1 MTELSIET
9 TPIPGLL
16 VIHLPVHGD
25 NRGWFKENWQRE
37 KMVALGLPDFA
48 PIQNN
53 MSFNDSR
60 GATRGVHAEPW
71 DKLVSIASGKIFGA
85 WVDLREGK
93 TFGKTFTIEMGPE
106 TSVFVPR
113 GVGNS
118 YQTLVD
124 DTVYSY
130 LVNEHWSAQA
140 RDSYTFLN
148 LADETA
154 NIPWPIPLGEAELST
169 ADQEHPRLAEVVPFT
184 EKPALVVGCKGQVGA
199 ELMKRLPN
207 AHGVDLPEIDLASP
221 DLATALPWSSYG
233 VIYNAAAFTAV
244 DAAETDEG
252 RQSAWVANV
261 TGVSNLV
268 RLAHRHNL
276 PVVHYSTDYVF
287 DGTQEPHTE
296 TEAFSPLGVYG
307 QTKAAGDA
315 IVATLPH
322 HYIIRTSWVVGGG
335 NNFVKTMASLADR
348 DISPSV
354 IDDQIGRLTFADDLA
369 RGAIHLIKVGAEPG
383 TYNLSCDG
391 DSFSWAEIAK
401 EVFLDRGRTD
411 SDVAAV
417 STEVYFSHL
426 TAEGQQIAPRPLKST
441 LDLAKIKATGFV
453 PRDMVDA
460 LTAYLET
467 IPRP

>member
-1 MTELSIET
+1 MTELSIEM

-154 NIPWPIPLGEAELST
+154 NIPWPIPLAEAELST

-233 VIYNAAAFTAV
+233 VIYTRRPSPPWMRPRPMRV
-244 DAAETDEG
+244 GKVRG
-252 RQSAWVANV
+252 RQ
-261 TGVSNLV
+261 
-268 RLAHRHNL
+268 
-276 PVVHYSTDYVF
+276 
-287 DGTQEPHTE
+287 
-296 TEAFSPLGVYG
+296 
-307 QTKAAGDA
+307 
-315 IVATLPH
+315 
-322 HYIIRTSWVVGGG
+322 
-335 NNFVKTMASLADR
+335 M
-348 DISPSV
+348 
-354 IDDQIGRLTFADDLA
+354 
-369 RGAIHLIKVGAEPG
+369 
-383 TYNLSCDG
+383 
-391 DSFSWAEIAK
+391 
-401 EVFLDRGRTD
+401 
-411 SDVAAV
+411 
-417 STEVYFSHL
+417 
-426 TAEGQQIAPRPLKST
+426 
-441 LDLAKIKATGFV
+441 
-453 PRDMVDA
+453 
-460 LTAYLET
+460 
-467 IPRP
+467 

>member
-1 MTELSIET
+1 MSELRIEE

-16 VIHLPVHGD
+16 VLHLPVHGD

-53 MSFNDSR
+53 MSFNTSR

-71 DKLVSIASGKIFGA
+71 DKLISVATGQIFGA
-85 WVDLREGK
+85 WVDLREGN
-93 TFGKTFTIEMGPE
+93 TFGKVFTIEMGPE

-118 YQTLVD
+118 YQTLED
-124 DTVYSY
+124 GTAYSY
-130 LVNEHWSAQA
+130 LVNEHWSAAA
-140 RDSYTFLN
+140 RESYTFLN

-154 NIPWPIPLGEAELST
+154 SIPWPIPLAEAELSDLDK
-169 ADQEHPRLAEVVPFT
+169 AHPRLSEVQPFR
-184 EKPALVVGCKGQVGA
+184 PRRALVIGCKGQVGQ
-199 ELMKRLPN
+199 ELLRLLPE
-207 AHGVDLPEIDLASP
+207 ADGVDLPDFDLASA
-221 DLATALPWSSYG
+221 DLDTALPWKSYG

-244 DAAETDEG
+244 DEAETDAG
-252 RQSAWVANV
+252 RVTAWAANV
-261 TGVSNLV
+261 TGVANLV
-268 RLAHRHNL
+268 RIAHAHNL

-287 DGTQEPHTE
+287 DGTQELHGE
-296 TEAFSPLGVYG
+296 DEAFAPLGVYG

-315 IVATLPH
+315 IVSTLPR

-348 DISPSV
+348 GVSPSV

-369 RGAIHLIKVGAEPG
+369 RAAIHLVRVAADPG
-383 TYNLSCDG
+383 VYNLSCDG
-391 DSFSWAEIAK
+391 EAWSWADVAK
-401 EVFLDRGRTD
+401 EIFLDRGRTD
-411 SDVAAV
+411 SDVTAV
-417 STEVYFSHL
+417 STEEYFSFL
-426 TAEGQQIAPRPLKST
+426 TAEGNRVSPRPAQST
-441 LDLAKIKATGFV
+441 LDLTKIKATGFV
-453 PRDMVDA
+453 PRDMVVA
-460 LTAYLET
+460 LDAYLGT

>member
-1 MTELSIET
+1 MLHPSGSV
-9 TPIPGLL
+9 P
-16 VIHLPVHGD
+16 
-25 NRGWFKENWQRE
+25 R
-37 KMVALGLPDFA
+37 AGLPQRVAVRYCDWAMRMLSPSLKASTTLTSSGLQGSTSPAGLGAVARAARNAGA
-48 PIQNN
+48 PVIQ
-53 MSFNDSR
+53 
-60 GATRGVHAEPW
+60 
-71 DKLVSIASGKIFGA
+71 I
-85 WVDLREGK
+85 
-93 TFGKTFTIEMGPE
+93 
-106 TSVFVPR
+106 
-113 GVGNS
+113 
-118 YQTLVD
+118 
-124 DTVYSY
+124 
-130 LVNEHWSAQA
+130 
-140 RDSYTFLN
+140 
-148 LADETA
+148 
-154 NIPWPIPLGEAELST
+154 
-169 ADQEHPRLAEVVPFT
+169 
-184 EKPALVVGCKGQVGA
+184 
-199 ELMKRLPN
+199 
-207 AHGVDLPEIDLASP
+207 
-221 DLATALPWSSYG
+221 
-233 VIYNAAAFTAV
+233 
-244 DAAETDEG
+244 
-252 RQSAWVANV
+252 
-261 TGVSNLV
+261 
-268 RLAHRHNL
+268 
-276 PVVHYSTDYVF
+276 STDYVF
-287 DGTQEPHTE
+287 DGTQDPHTE

>member
-1 MTELSIET
+1 
-9 TPIPGLL
+9 
-16 VIHLPVHGD
+16 
-25 NRGWFKENWQRE
+25 
-37 KMVALGLPDFA
+37 
-48 PIQNN
+48 
-53 MSFNDSR
+53 
-60 GATRGVHAEPW
+60 
-71 DKLVSIASGKIFGA
+71 
-85 WVDLREGK
+85 
-93 TFGKTFTIEMGPE
+93 
-106 TSVFVPR
+106 
-113 GVGNS
+113 
-118 YQTLVD
+118 
-124 DTVYSY
+124 
-130 LVNEHWSAQA
+130 
-140 RDSYTFLN
+140 
-148 LADETA
+148 A
-154 NIPWPIPLGEAELST
+154 NIPWPIPLAEAELST

-252 RQSAWVANV
+252 RQSAWAANV